1 MHQLPIDLLHI
12 DEDVLSLEVPKSYA
26 NFMLEDDDNWKVYV
40 FSSILRLETIFGA
53 IQYKFAKGKQSARML
68 EQLRT

>member
-1 MHQLPIDLLHI
+1 
-12 DEDVLSLEVPKSYA
+12 VLSLELPKSYA

-40 FSSILRLETIFGA
+40 FSSMLRLETIFGP
-53 IQYKFAKGKQSARML
+53 IQYKFAKGKQSARIL